1 MQVDVETLKLWF
13 GDFNKKY
20 FSEELPLPNFA
31 TGKSRTRLGSL
42 SWRVTHRWLSKSI
55 RDYTIRVSN
64 FYDLQEGDFKNILL
78 HEMIHLYIVSKGIKD
93 SSPHGKRFISTMRRI
108 NSYGWNVQISTK
120 IGNNVKRVGRK
131 KMNLRVVL
139 AAITKEGKYLLSVV
153 NPRYV
158 KKVDTILRK
167 SHNVL
172 AFSWYLS
179 ENDYFENFP
188 LVRTPRGRIVKKNI
202 YDMVV
207 EGAKPLPQF

>member
-13 GDFNKKY
+13 EDFNKRY

-42 SWRVTHRWLSKSI
+42 SWRVNSRLFFKST
-55 RDYTIRVSN
+55 RDYTLRVSN
-64 FYDLQEGDFKNILL
+64 FYDMKEKDFKNVLL

-93 SSPHGKRFISTMRRI
+93 SSPHGERFISTMRRI
-108 NSYGWNVQISTK
+108 NSYGWNVQVSTK
-120 IGNNVKRVGRK
+120 IGNDVKKVRIN
-131 KMNLRVVL
+131 KMGLRVVL
-139 AAITKEGKYLLSVV
+139 AAITKEDKHLLSVV

-158 KKVDTILRK
+158 RKVDTILRR
-167 SHNVL
+167 SHNVRT
-172 AFSWYLS
+172 FSWYLS
-179 ENDYFENFP
+179 ENEYFENFP

-207 EGAKPLPQF
+207 EGAKPLPQL